1 MEVMN
6 GVGGQAPQD
15 TVIASKIANTDMGIN
30 LGDLAIGRLADGVER
45 HGGKSG

>member
-30 LGDLAIGRLADGVER
+30 LGDLAIGLHLRPS
-45 HGGKSG
+45 GGRR